1 MLAGAK
7 ALSFAECLKLSDV
20 ARSNRVQKTRM
31 PRGHVP
37 MERPGNVDFRALLIW
52 SLTHA
57 HRHRDR

>member
-7 ALSFAECLKLSDV
+7 ALSFAECLRLSDV
-20 ARSNRVQKTRM
+20 AQSNRVQKTCT
-31 PRGHVP
+31 PRGHGP
-37 MERPGNVDFRALLIW
+37 MERPGNIDFRAGLIW